1 MVFRMI
7 SNKLPSG
14 LLFAFALV
22 TAIVLLTSPTLIA
35 QGSLGFFPVGEP
47 MDVASSDFGNKSIG
61 LVTNSSD
68 ELVLCFGGSGHLYVC
83 KWDNTSQAFTE
94 PTAIDPEENIFM
106 SDSEGP
112 QMAAYGDDI
121 TLTYMLSGDWDT
133 GARSVSSHD
142 GGVTWGAPVSMVP
155 EATTDHFMPC
165 VGMDPDG
172 DPFAGV
178 KVGTNS
184 VYEGILKSNDGGTS
198 WLPAV
203 NASEAVNGDA
213 VCECCPSLPFW
224 GNGRYYDLVR
234 NNNNNVRDFWLLG
247 SDDGVNWDTAVDMD
261 PIDWVIN
268 SCPAS
273 GPTVCGPLPDGSW
286 RAAFMNGGGVTGQ
299 SRVYV
304 SSMDLEANNG
314 AGALLGTVP
323 VTVNQFENATQN
335 NPTMDLW
342 SPQNG
347 DPIIALAWEQNSGGY
362 DVQLAVSNGTTLTDI
377 AVNLTGEWSGQH
389 RRPQLAFTG
398 TDDMP
403 TLHLVWQNS
412 SDGTVKYLKGGI
424 EIPFDVREPH
434 ALPLPACKTT
444 STGVILNLPE
454 SWSTGDWTL
463 WDVQGR
469 HVSQGPCSRQNEIF
483 IDVPSAGNW
492 IVSVVNSNGN
502 RWSHQVVK
510 PQ

>member
-1 MVFRMI
+1 MVFRMN
-7 SNKLPSG
+7 SNKTFFYLGFALASCLVSLPSQ
-14 LLFAFALV
+14 A
-22 TAIVLLTSPTLIA
+22 LLT
-35 QGSLGFFPVGEP
+35 QGSLVFIPEGEP

-61 LVTNSSD
+61 LVTNNSD
-68 ELVLCFGGSGHLYVC
+68 ELVLCFGSSGHLYVC
-83 KWDNTSQAFTE
+83 KWDNGSQAFTE

-112 QMAAYGDDI
+112 QMAAHGDDI

-142 GGVTWGAPVSMVP
+142 GGITWEAPVSMVP

-165 VGMDPDG
+165 VGMDPEG
-172 DPFAGV
+172 NPFAGV
-178 KVGTNS
+178 KVGTS
-184 VYEGILKSNDGGTS
+184 QVYEGILKSNDGGAS
-198 WLPAV
+198 WLSAV
-203 NASEAVNGDA
+203 NASEAADGDA

-247 SDDGVNWDTAVDMD
+247 SDDGINWNTAVDMD
-261 PIDWVIN
+261 PIDWEIN
-268 SCPAS
+268 SCPAA
-273 GPTVCGPLPDGSW
+273 GPAVCGPLPDGSW

-304 SSMDLEANNG
+304 SSMNLDANDG

-335 NPTMDLW
+335 NPTLDVW
-342 SPQNG
+342 SPING

-362 DVQLAVSNGTTLTDI
+362 DVQLAVSNGMTLTDI
-377 AVNLTGEWSGQH
+377 AVNLTSEWSGQH
-389 RRPQLAFTG
+389 RRPQLVFTG
-398 TDDMP
+398 TDYTP

-412 SDGTVKYLKGGI
+412 SDGTVKYLKGSI
-424 EIPFDVREPH
+424 ETPFDVDHPSDFVLPVCTATSAGI
-434 ALPLPACKTT
+434 ALQF
-444 STGVILNLPE
+444 PE
-454 SWSTGDWTL
+454 SWSTGEWAL

-469 HVSQGPCSRQNEIF
+469 LAAQGACSQQRQVF
-483 IDVPSAGNW
+483 IDVPSSGNW

-502 RWSHQVVK
+502 RWSHQIVT
-510 PQ
+510 P